1 MWRGCRRDGHADRPP
16 SPSAEP
22 PLPGA
27 SESSAATRFERL
39 GRPGHCAYGCCLS
52 SASILRYARD
62 SSNQQAPARSELVAT
77 FGKRVRQLRHTKE
90 WSLRDLAGKVGVGFT
105 YLSRVE
111 NERLNFGDYPS
122 DALIHRL
129 ADALDADEG
138 ELLLLAKRVPEPV
151 KKRVLQRPDAF
162 LAFATCDDATL
173 DKLMT
178 EIGQKPSERKA
189 RTRKA

>member
-1 MWRGCRRDGHADRPP
+1 
-16 SPSAEP
+16 
-22 PLPGA
+22 
-27 SESSAATRFERL
+27 
-39 GRPGHCAYGCCLS
+39 
-52 SASILRYARD
+52 
-62 SSNQQAPARSELVAT
+62 VAT
-77 FGKRVRQLRHTKE
+77 FGKRVRQLRHAKG
-90 WSLRDLAGKVGVGFT
+90 WSLRDLAEKVNVGFT

-138 ELLLLAKRVPEPV
+138 ELLLLAKRIPEPV

-173 DKLMT
+173 DKLMC
-178 EIGQKPSERKA
+178 EIGQTPMPRK
-189 RTRKA
+189 RTRKHG